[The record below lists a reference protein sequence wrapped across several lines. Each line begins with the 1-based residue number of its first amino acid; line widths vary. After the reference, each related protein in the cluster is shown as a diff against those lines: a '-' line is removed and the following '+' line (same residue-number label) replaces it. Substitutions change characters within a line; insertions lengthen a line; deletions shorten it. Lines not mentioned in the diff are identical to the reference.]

1 MNMASFSQKFVSPLG
16 HPCLDD
22 VLSALD
28 LAKAENLVTIPLMGK
43 SSLVDYMIIVNG
55 TSERHVSSIADSL
68 VKTFKEK
75 GFGQYYKEGGENN
88 SWVLLD
94 LGNIIVH
101 IFKPETRELY
111 ALERMWSVRTQPEAS
126 ILISS

>member
-1 MNMASFSQKFVSPLG
+1 MNMASFSQKYVSPLG

-28 LAKAENLVTIPLMGK
+28 LAKAENLVTIPLIGK
-43 SSLVDYMIIVNG
+43 SSLVDYMVIVSG
-55 TSERHVSSIADSL
+55 TSERHVSAIAESL
-68 VKTFKEK
+68 VKNFKDK
-75 GFGQYYKEGGENN
+75 GFGHYSKEGGESNA
-88 SWVLLD
+88 WVLMD

-126 ILISS
+126 ILISG